1 MKNLTSSIQK
11 AIILSIVY
19 LLITGN
25 FELINWVVAF
35 LVGLGVSLL
44 VPAQALYISW
54 AGLPAALWA
63 GLRYLGTLIVDML
76 SSGFQ
81 VARIILNPSLPIN
94 PGIVDIDAGCQSE
107 LSTALSAHAIS
118 LTPGELVIEMDDQG
132 HLFTHCLDVTKSK
145 EYGDAARQIRKEL
158 LIKIFE

>member
-1 MKNLTSSIQK
+1 MKNPTASIQK
-11 AIILSIVY
+11 TIILSIVY

-25 FELINWVVAF
+25 FEFINWVVAF
-35 LVGLGVSLL
+35 LIGLGVSML
-44 VPAQALYISW
+44 VPAQSLYISW
-54 AGLPAALWA
+54 TRLPAALWA
-63 GLRYLGTLIVDML
+63 GLRYLGTLVLDML
-76 SSGFQ
+76 GSGFQ

-94 PGIVDIDAGCQSE
+94 PGIVDIETGSQSE

-132 HLFTHCLDVTKSK
+132 HLYTHCLDVSKSK
-145 EYGDAARQIRKEL
+145 EYGESARQIRKEL